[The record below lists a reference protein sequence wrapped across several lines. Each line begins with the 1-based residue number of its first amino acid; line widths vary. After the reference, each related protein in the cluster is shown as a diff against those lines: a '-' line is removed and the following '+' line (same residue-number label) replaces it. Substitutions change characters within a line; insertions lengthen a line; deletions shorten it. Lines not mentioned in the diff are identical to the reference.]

1 MTIKHKVG
9 REVKC
14 LGMQMG
20 VCRLWEGSVTVN
32 F

>member
-14 LGMQMG
+14 LGMQTG
-20 VCRLWEGSVTVN
+20 VCRLWEVFVTVN